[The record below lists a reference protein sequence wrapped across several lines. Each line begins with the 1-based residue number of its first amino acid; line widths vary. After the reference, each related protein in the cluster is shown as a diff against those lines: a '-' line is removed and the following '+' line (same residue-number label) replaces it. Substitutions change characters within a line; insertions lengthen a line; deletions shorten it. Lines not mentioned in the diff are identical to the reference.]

1 MMDKKISQHD
11 VNMTFLVGQIFY
23 QEKWWM
29 FSKEDIYKLD
39 GIFFMGKYY
48 PHSKEIRTYKFNNDF

>member
-11 VNMTFLVGQIFY
+11 VNMTFLVGPIFY
-23 QEKWWM
+23 REKWCM

-48 PHSKEIRTYKFNNDF
+48 PHSKDI